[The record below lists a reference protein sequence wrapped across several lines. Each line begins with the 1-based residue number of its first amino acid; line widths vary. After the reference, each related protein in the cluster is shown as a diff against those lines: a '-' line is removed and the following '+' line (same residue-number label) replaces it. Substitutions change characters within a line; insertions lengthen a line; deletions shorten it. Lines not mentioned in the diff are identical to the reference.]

1 MDLVARVE
9 EVRNASCHVSSA
21 KVFAS
26 ANVLVKEMKVSLK
39 CRIQGLE
46 GFLLGC
52 VDSGTLASGV
62 GGERS
67 ESRESWR
74 RGSG

>member
-1 MDLVARVE
+1 MARVE
-9 EVRNASCHVSSA
+9 EVRNTSSHVSSA

-26 ANVLVKEMKVSLK
+26 ANVLVKEIKVSLK
-39 CRIQGLE
+39 CKIQGLE
-46 GFLLGC
+46 GFLLGY

-67 ESRESWR
+67 ASRDSWR